1 MLYAGHVWPDELP
14 FIDFYSVGLINSTDH
29 CDSSSLPTAIELGF
43 CYAKNYKRHDGVNG
57 MTNRHQ
63 ERAEKIVTAFK
74 QSLDPNVA
82 EQITKAQFTALTV
95 MIKEAMGEELG
106 FVAEQLEQVIRQ
118 LRADS
123 ERRDLG
129 M

>member
-1 MLYAGHVWPDELP
+1 
-14 FIDFYSVGLINSTDH
+14 
-29 CDSSSLPTAIELGF
+29 
-43 CYAKNYKRHDGVNG
+43 

-63 ERAEKIVTAFK
+63 ERAEKIVTTFK
-74 QSLDPNVA
+74 QSLDSKVA
-82 EQITKAQFTALTV
+82 KQITEPQLTALTQ

-106 FVAEQLEQVIRQ
+106 FAAEQLEQVIRQ
-118 LRADS
+118 LRAES